1 MNTKK
6 VVGKPV
12 AAQKAIQT
20 EKAIVK
26 LSQVN
31 REAKM
36 TMKFLAIELTSELV
50 KNFKNESIKINIMK
64 N

>member
-6 VVGKPV
+6 VVGKPGT
-12 AAQKAIQT
+12 AQKAIQT

-50 KNFKNESIKINIMK
+50 KNFKNESIKISIMK